1 MGKKDKQKQ
10 ENTWG
15 KRQKSKTEKIIKGK
29 TSEWL
34 KKGVKGPSVAAAEG
48 HLAYQGWC
56 VISLPAELK
65 WATLS
70 GMGKTKQGLREADRK
85 RGKDGKT
92 ERRESISFSMYT
104 EYVAFATEEVSLSH
118 YVICWGNST
127 SLRPYFSRPSQRH
140 LVTHYRPWFSL
151 CKCVCVVHQPRWGSP
166 SRSKAHLNYT
176 AFRDH
181 ALLPKLLICKV
192 TNIVMVSLLG
202 WSWLISHYL
211 LAKLELPTRGQG
223 KTKGVSQTRFPPDQE
238 RVKSPISLIRSA
250 CQMVKQLR
258 KPPKPTL
265 FQCLNC

>member
-1 MGKKDKQKQ
+1 MCDQPASWIKMSHTLWNGQNKTGS
-10 ENTWG
+10 ERG
-15 KRQKSKTEKIIKGK
+15 RQK
-29 TSEWL
+29 
-34 KKGVKGPSVAAAEG
+34 EG
-48 HLAYQGWC
+48 ERWKDW
-56 VISLPAELK
+56 EE
-65 WATLS
+65 
-70 GMGKTKQGLREADRK
+70 REHIFLHVYRICCFCH
-85 RGKDGKT
+85 RGSQPCD
-92 ERRESISFSMYT
+92 
-104 EYVAFATEEVSLSH
+104 H

-238 RVKSPISLIRSA
+238 RVKSPISLIRTA

-258 KPPKPTL
+258 KPPNPTL